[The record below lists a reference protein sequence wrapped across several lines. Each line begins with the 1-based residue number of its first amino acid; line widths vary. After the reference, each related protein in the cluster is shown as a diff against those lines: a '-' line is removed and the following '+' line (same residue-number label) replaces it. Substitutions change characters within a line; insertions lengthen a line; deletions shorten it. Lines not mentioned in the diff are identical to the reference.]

1 VFSAAF
7 AGAGIR
13 GGSVVGASDKNGAYP
28 VTDPIRGGDFT
39 ATIFHLLGIDPH
51 GMFRDKADRPHPLT
65 KGEPIAG
72 VLGTNMTERSEPGGD
87 IALVPP
93 YDTSLILDADF
104 ASRRPLVACSPPTR
118 EKGWRADP
126 LTGSLALQK
135 DGRGIFVGFDV
146 GSEVASGATA
156 VLAQEIRNARG
167 GNYTFTVEAAG
178 EGATADDFAKLF
190 AAHFECRLS
199 LVRYRDAR
207 KDPREATDLGSTVFK
222 PEFGKSKAFT
232 VDRFLGS
239 RGGGANFPIGNGL
252 GVRLIV
258 TKSSAG
264 SLVCSGRGGLRV
276 SAVKV
281 EFGAA
286 PRDENNTV

>member
-1 VFSAAF
+1 
-7 AGAGIR
+7 
-13 GGSVVGASDKNGAYP
+13 
-28 VTDPIRGGDFT
+28 
-39 ATIFHLLGIDPH
+39 
-51 GMFRDKADRPHPLT
+51 MFRDKADRPHPLT
-65 KGEPIAG
+65 KGEAIAG
-72 VLGTNMTERSEPGGD
+72 VLGTNTTERCQPGGD

-93 YDTSLILDADF
+93 YDTSLVLDCDF

-126 LTGSLALQK
+126 LTGSLAVRK
-135 DGRGIFVGFDV
+135 DGRGIFVGFDS
-146 GSEVASGATA
+146 GNEVASGATA

-167 GNYTFTVEAAG
+167 GHYTFTVEAAG
-178 EGATADDFAKLF
+178 EGAAGEPFAKLF

-199 LVRYRDAR
+199 LIRYRDAK
-207 KDPREATDLGSTVFK
+207 KDPREATDLGSVVFK
-222 PEFGKSKAFT
+222 PEFGKSKAFQ

-239 RGGGANFPIGNGL
+239 RGGGANFSIGNGL
-252 GVRLIV
+252 GVRLSV

-264 SLVCSGRGGLRV
+264 ALACTARAGLRV